1 MTLRTSSISL
11 LTLVV
16 ALHFLWNCN
25 PASEEAQI
33 PDPCETVDSLE
44 IIPLDSLLSL
54 YRGSASAIDRPYFLE
69 LRVVSSDLPGNIFGA
84 LYLQEK
90 PGGPGLLVKTDLLD
104 THAYFPEGSL
114 VRLDLQGLFLDKEGS
129 GLALGSPREVFG
141 NITLD
146 RIPAAVTLERLSL
159 ACGAAEMISPL
170 PIPLDSLKAIQVHS
184 LVALKG
190 LEIDPENTI
199 PTYAEYQ
206 QETLIPLVDCFGGK
220 LNLVNSG
227 YSDFYQDTLP
237 AGNGTVTGILRGSP
251 GEYQILLRD
260 AEDLEFDQPDCNT
273 QYPPMQSDRI
283 LISEIADPEN
293 DAGARFIELYNSDA
307 TPVRLDAWKLVRFTN
322 GNDTPGGMVPLDGLR
337 LLPGETLVIAA
348 RGDNF
353 SAVYGIMADLLVR
366 TNGPAD
372 SNGDDN
378 IVLLDPFDQVV
389 DVFGIPGEDGSGTAH
404 EFEDGRALRRAE
416 IETASPVFL
425 PEQWIISNDTGA
437 AGTLLQPGQAPE
449 DYTPGKHPDSN

>member
-1 MTLRTSSISL
+1 MLI
-11 LTLVV
+11 LTV
-16 ALHFLWNCN
+16 ALYFFWNCN
-25 PASEEAQI
+25 PASEEPQI
-33 PDPCETVDSLE
+33 PDPCANVDPGE
-44 IIPLDSLLSL
+44 IVPLDSLFSL
-54 YRGSASAIDRPYFLE
+54 FRGSARAIERPYFIE
-69 LRVVSSDLPGNIFGA
+69 LRVVSSDLHGNIFGA
-84 LYLQEK
+84 LYLQEI

-114 VRLDLQGLFLDKEGS
+114 VRIDLQGLFLDKEGS
-129 GLALGSPREVFG
+129 GFALGSPREVFG

-146 RIPAAVTLERLSL
+146 RIPAAETLERLNL
-159 ACGAAEMISPL
+159 ACGTDEKIRPRA
-170 PIPLDSLKAIQVHS
+170 IPLDSLQAIQVHG
-184 LVALKG
+184 LVAVSG
-190 LEIDPENTI
+190 LEIDPESAIT
-199 PTYAEYQ
+199 TFAEYQ
-206 QETLIPLVDCFGGK
+206 QETQIPLIDCFGGK
-220 LNLVNSG
+220 LNLINSG

-237 AGNGTVTGILRGSP
+237 VGNGTVRGILRGGP
-251 GEYQILLRD
+251 GKYEILLRD
-260 AEDLEFDQPDCNT
+260 ADDLNFDQPDCKT
-273 QYPPMQSDRI
+273 QFPPMQSNRI

-293 DAGARFIELYNSDA
+293 DAGARFIELYNSG
-307 TPVRLDAWKLVRFTN
+307 TVPIRLDAWKLVRFTN

-337 LLPGETLVIAA
+337 LLPSETLVIAA
-348 RGDNF
+348 RGDAF

-404 EFEDGRALRRAE
+404 EFEDGRALRRAG
-416 IETASPVFL
+416 IQTASPVFL
-425 PEQWIISNDTGA
+425 AEQWIISNDTGA